1 MEPFLAE
8 HQKKAIFSMHDG
20 CILNGDVGSGKSR
33 TALYYYYLEMGGRG
47 DPRGN
52 RMKNPRD
59 LYIITTARK
68 RDTFEWDNELAL
80 YTMSRD
86 KNAMPYNNTIVID
99 SWNNIA
105 KYRSVVGA
113 FFIFDEDRV
122 TGSGKWVKAFLDITR
137 KNRWII
143 LSATP
148 GDCWM
153 DYWAVFVANGYF
165 RNKTDFCNQHVIYN
179 RFTSFPSVSDY
190 RHERRL
196 LQIKSEILVD
206 MEFERP
212 TVRHNLDIW
221 CEFDKSSYRE
231 ITKRQWNIFEDKP
244 IESPSE
250 CCYIL
255 RKVCNSDPSRLNA
268 LYDIVGCHDRIII
281 FYSYDYELE
290 LLRSI
295 KFPKRYCIAEWN
307 GHKHDAVPDTKNWIY
322 LVQYTAGCEGWNCIT
337 TNVIVFFSQQYSYK
351 VLAQACGRIDRMNT
365 PYKDLFYYHL
375 KSHSNIDMAIAA
387 ALKNKKDFNE
397 RRWLGC

>member
-1 MEPFLAE
+1 
-8 HQKKAIFSMHDG
+8 MHNG

-33 TALYYYYLEMGGRG
+33 TALYYYFLENGGKG

-52 RMKNPRD
+52 RMINPRN

-68 RDTFEWDNELAL
+68 RDTLEWDKELSN

-86 KNAMPYNNTIVID
+86 KSVMPYNNTIIID
-99 SWNNIA
+99 SWNNVA
-105 KYRSVVGA
+105 KYRKITGG

-122 TGSGKWVKAFLDITR
+122 TGSGKWVKAFLDISR
-137 KNRWII
+137 KNKWII

-165 RNKTDFCNQHVIYN
+165 KNKTDFTNQHVIYN
-179 RFTSFPSVSDY
+179 RFTSYPSVSDY

-206 MEFERP
+206 MEFDRP
-212 TVRHNLDIW
+212 TVRHHIDIW
-221 CEFDKSSYRE
+221 CEFDKATYRE
-231 ITKRQWNIFEDKP
+231 ITKRQWNVYEDKP

-250 CCYIL
+250 CCFIL
-255 RKVCNSDPSRLNA
+255 RKLCNTDPSRINS
-268 LYDIVGCHDRIII
+268 LYDIILCHERVIV

-290 LLRSI
+290 IFRQM
-295 KFPKRYCIAEWN
+295 KFPKRYSVAEWN
-307 GHKHDAVPDTKNWIY
+307 GHVHELVPESNYWVY
-322 LVQYTAGCEGWNCIT
+322 FVQYTAGCEGWNCTATDTMI
-337 TNVIVFFSQQYSYK
+337 FYSQQYSYK
-351 VLAQACGRIDRMNT
+351 VYAQAQGRIDRMNT
-365 PYKDLFYYHL
+365 KYKDLYYFDL
-375 KSHSNIDMAIAA
+375 KSHSNIDTAIAA

-397 RRWLGC
+397 RRWLSC